1 MEQDKSE
8 YSNEFNQAKE
18 KFEILMKEITEKRDQ
33 IFKAEVNIIQEILNN
48 KQSRLEQIW
57 EKLKKK
63 LIFQK
68 ELNIKLNYLR
78 DEIGKIMASYSKV

>member
-33 IFKAEVNIIQEILNN
+33 IFKAEVNII
-48 KQSRLEQIW
+48 
-57 EKLKKK
+57 
-63 LIFQK
+63 
-68 ELNIKLNYLR
+68 
-78 DEIGKIMASYSKV
+78 